1 MMKNISNLDRPLI
14 TANSAAEPV
23 FADLYEQHK
32 PSAQAELKA
41 PTPEKLKE
49 IYAKAYKEGYFRGER
64 EARESGLI
72 LIEQETAAL
81 KLTLHKLATSFKQT
95 IEQHGDRTAEDMLN
109 LALELAKTMVK
120 TQIEIKPDAV
130 MPVIKHVIAM
140 LPTLQKPV
148 RLTVHPDDAVLVS
161 QELGVSF
168 DGIEFTI
175 VEDIRID
182 RGGCQVE
189 TESNVIDASNARRW
203 KLLVEALGCSNNWFE
218 GCA

>member
-1 MMKNISNLDRPLI
+1 MKNISNLEKQLH
-14 TANSAAEPV
+14 TANSTIQPV

-32 PSAQAELKA
+32 PGAQAEPKA
-41 PTPEKLKE
+41 PTPEQLKE
-49 IYAKAYKEGYFRGER
+49 IYAKAYKEGYLRGEL

-72 LIEQETAAL
+72 LMQQETAAL
-81 KLTLHKLATSFKQT
+81 KLTLHQLATSFKQT
-95 IEQHGDRTAEDMLN
+95 IEQHGDRTAEDMLQ

-120 TQIEIKPDAV
+120 TQIEVKPDAV

-161 QELGVSF
+161 QELGEIF

-175 VEDIRID
+175 VEDAGID

-189 TESNVIDASNARRW
+189 TETNVIDASNARRW
-203 KLLVEALGCSNNWFE
+203 KLLVEALGCSNTWFE
-218 GCA
+218 GCT